1 MEVMTHRLGDLGE
14 PYGTGAAG
22 KLKRAAM
29 ALSVTGAG
37 LIAGLGGRRRPAAVA
52 GSALLLGGAV
62 CERWSIF
69 RAGFQSAADPKYTVG
84 PQRRAIDAGAR
95 RGASRAAGVA
105 KSG

>member
-1 MEVMTHRLGDLGE
+1 
-14 PYGTGAAG
+14 
-22 KLKRAAM
+22 M

-37 LIAGLGGRRRPAAVA
+37 LVAGLGRRRPAAIA
-52 GSALLLGGAV
+52 GAALLLGGAM

-84 PQRRAIDAGAR
+84 PQRARVTTGAR

-105 KSG
+105 NPG